1 MLSVKSSKPES
12 FDMHLFHEG
21 SALHAYNLFG
31 AHLAKEGRTKG
42 VRFTVWA
49 PNAEQVSVVGDF
61 NEWNGKMH
69 RMERAESPSIW
80 TLFVPGMKEGT
91 IYKYEIIGADGR
103 PRLKSDPYAFL
114 SEERPATASVV
125 YDLDGFKWT
134 DEKYLKERQSK
145 SSYNQPLNIYEVH
158 LGSWKIHDIE
168 VFLSYEELSEQLVD
182 YVADLGYTHIE
193 LLPLAEH
200 PFDRSWGYQVTGY
213 FSCTSR
219 YGTPKDFMKF
229 VDRCHSKG
237 IGVIMDWVPA
247 HFCRDDHGL
256 RLFDGAPLYEYTD
269 IRKADK
275 PNWGTLTFD
284 YGRREVVSFLIS
296 NAIFWLEKFH
306 IDGLRVDAVAS
317 MLELN
322 FDKPDHYF
330 MTNQFGGTTNLE
342 ALDFLKQLNMSVF
355 GLYPDALMMAEDS
368 SDRALMTAPIH
379 DGGVGFNYKWN
390 MGWMND
396 TLKYMERDPVYRKYH
411 HYDLTFSM
419 AYAYSENFVLPF
431 SHDEVVHGKKS
442 MLDKMPGDYWQKFA
456 GLRALY
462 GYQMAHPGK
471 KLLFMGSELGM
482 FSEWK
487 DLEQVDWHLLEY
499 DKHRQMYE
507 FVKTLN
513 HFYKDTNALWD
524 QDYDP
529 LGFEWIDADNRDQ
542 SIFKFARRGKNFEDV
557 LVVISN
563 FTPATYHG
571 FRIGVPVAG
580 TYIEAIN
587 SDLEQFGGSNQ
598 HNSGELLTEEIPAHR
613 YGQSISITIPPLST
627 VIFKLVKLAE

>member
-1 MLSVKSSKPES
+1 
-12 FDMHLFHEG
+12 
-21 SALHAYNLFG
+21 
-31 AHLAKEGRTKG
+31 
-42 VRFTVWA
+42 
-49 PNAEQVSVVGDF
+49 
-61 NEWNGKMH
+61 
-69 RMERAESPSIW
+69 
-80 TLFVPGMKEGT
+80 
-91 IYKYEIIGADGR
+91 
-103 PRLKSDPYAFL
+103 
-114 SEERPATASVV
+114 
-125 YDLDGFKWT
+125 
-134 DEKYLKERQSK
+134 
-145 SSYNQPLNIYEVH
+145 
-158 LGSWKIHDIE
+158 
-168 VFLSYEELSEQLVD
+168 
-182 YVADLGYTHIE
+182 
-193 LLPLAEH
+193 
-200 PFDRSWGYQVTGY
+200 
-213 FSCTSR
+213 
-219 YGTPKDFMKF
+219 
-229 VDRCHSKG
+229 
-237 IGVIMDWVPA
+237 
-247 HFCRDDHGL
+247 
-256 RLFDGAPLYEYTD
+256 
-269 IRKADK
+269 
-275 PNWGTLTFD
+275 
-284 YGRREVVSFLIS
+284 
-296 NAIFWLEKFH
+296 
-306 IDGLRVDAVAS
+306 
-317 MLELN
+317 
-322 FDKPDHYF
+322 
-330 MTNQFGGTTNLE
+330 
-342 ALDFLKQLNMSVF
+342 MSVF

-627 VIFKLVKLAE
+627 VIFKLIKLAE